1 MEYLSCSDASKA
13 MGFSVR
19 RIQQM
24 CKNGE
29 LPGAIKEGRKW
40 LIPDETIHM
49 NHFAKNKSLPIGV
62 SDFKLATTGY
72 YYVDKTLMIRDFLD
86 KKPMVSLF
94 TRPRRFGKT
103 LNMDMLR
110 VFFEKTNED
119 TSVYFKDKQ
128 IWQCGN
134 YYTKHQGQYPVI
146 FLTFKDIKSMTW
158 EETFQKIRRL
168 ISLEFIRHNELETS
182 SVLTSYEKEQYHLL
196 AGDTGDEVDC
206 QMGLQLLSLLL
217 HKHYGREC
225 IIIIDE
231 YDTPIQQGHTCNF
244 YPEIVNFMRNF
255 FSGGLKDN
263 PHLAFGFLTGILR
276 VAKESIF
283 SGMNNL
289 KTYSILDDGYSS
301 YFGFTEKEVKDM
313 LRYYG
318 KDDKYNELSEWYDG
332 YRFGNTEIFNPWSVI
347 NYISDNC
354 FPKAFW
360 QSTGSNEI
368 IGEIIQTATP
378 EITKD
383 LYKLLCGEKIATY
396 IDTGVIYPEV
406 QNNPYSIYS
415 FLLVAGY
422 LKIANIYPQSD
433 GNFMCDVAIPNKEI
447 TFVYEKEVLNRTNQ
461 NSLAISI
468 SQAIFSKDTQKLQ
481 ALLEDFMVKSIS
493 SIDGANEGFY
503 HGMMLGLCAILG
515 NRYKIRSNRESGL
528 GRFDI
533 QLMPLTKGMPGFIFE
548 FKHTKDE
555 HTDLSA
561 LADSALQQIEAKKY
575 DTELRDNGVN
585 SIIRIGIAFRG
596 KSAVVRRR

>member
-1 MEYLSCSDASKA
+1 MKYLSCSDVSKS
-13 MGFSVR
+13 MGFSIR

-128 IWQCGN
+128 IWQCGD

-146 FLTFKDIKSMTW
+146 FLTFKDVKSMTW

-313 LRYYG
+313 LQYYG

-422 LKIANIYPQSD
+422 LKVANIYPQSD

-481 ALLEDFMVKSIS
+481 SLLEDFMVKNIS

-533 QLMPLTKGMPGFIFE
+533 QLMPLAKGMPGFIFE

-585 SIIRIGIAFRG
+585 LIISIGIAFRG
-596 KSAVVRRR
+596 KSAVVRRG